1 MERLFWP
8 LFDKFVRWL
17 ATLNPAT
24 KEAVEALRNKVA
36 ALNVEHERLLREVA
50 ESERVNAELGRQRVI
65 NAIERGK
72 LEDAIQQAKVEMAA
86 MQAEF
91 DALPSRD
98 KLRLPL

>member
-1 MERLFWP
+1 MLRAIVLALLRLLQESLDPDLKER
-8 LFDKFVRWL
+8 V
-17 ATLNPAT
+17 
-24 KEAVEALRNKVA
+24 KVA
-36 ALNVEHERLLREVA
+36 RDKAAALDAEYQRLLREVA
-50 ESERVNAELGRQRVI
+50 ESERANTELSRQRLI